1 MMMMMSFAVPSNV
14 IGTGY
19 YLDHY
24 RGAIA
29 PTALRANVGIG
40 VGALAII
47 AKDVYQAKTPE
58 ERKKRLQDDA
68 LRIALPTAT
77 TLLATQVWMKP
88 EGTVYNTTQQAIN
101 YFKQHYNQSF
111 FNQAQ
116 TAVQQTVNGVPGVLR
131 PVIWGQQAQQ
141 KAEASLETQLQ
152 HANEAEHALLDVQVG
167 KLIATARQAHDAFAK
182 TATPQQVYQR
192 FVQVQQTA
200 ERSVL
205 ARATQAGLLSTHVNT
220 VQSLTTFAEQLEGKA
235 QQNTLTPQETKW
247 HTALEETVGQ
257 LDWLTTIER
266 DKQQLFDTARGTVQ
280 ANQNSKKALNKL
292 FHHELRLL
300 LPTAED
306 LSLLDNRNVLPVLQA
321 TAKEFVSEAAVPF
334 MLVGGASVASGM
346 VGGLIANKLNNEP
359 PKKNMDVIKE
369 GIFQYVANIVMC
381 GMGAGL
387 GLLVANAAD
396 FTKQEKPLLRFGTI
410 VAGLAAGI
418 ATGAAIANPLCNV
431 IERALPNTGGQSS
444 PNTSNT
450 KQRTLEW
457 QDAILHVDDIP
468 TAFSVAGVQA
478 LKPLLPAFFIPSGW
492 KTAEGYRNNE
502 EPLAHLSPF
511 DECTFDADGKCAST
525 PAAKPR
531 MKPIATVA

>member
-29 PTALRANVGIG
+29 PTALKANVGIG

-68 LRIALPTAT
+68 LRIALPTAA

-88 EGTVYNTTQQAIN
+88 EGTVYNTTQQAID
-101 YFKQHYNQSF
+101 YFKQHYNQAF

-116 TAVQQTVNGVPGVLR
+116 TAVQQTVNGVPSVFR
-131 PVIWGQQAQQ
+131 PVIWGHQAQQ

-152 HANEAEHALLDVQVG
+152 HANEEEHALLDVQVG

-182 TATPQQVYQR
+182 TATPQQVYER
-192 FVQVQQTA
+192 FVQLQQTA

-205 ARATQAGLLSTHVNT
+205 ARAAQAGLPSNHVNT
-220 VQSLTTFAEQLEGKA
+220 VQSLVSLAEHLEDKA
-235 QQNTLTPQETKW
+235 QQNTLTPQETTW
-247 HTALEETVGQ
+247 HTVLEETVGQ

-266 DKQQLFDTARGTVQ
+266 DKHQLFDTVQ
-280 ANQNSKKALNKL
+280 ANQDPKKALNKL

-387 GLLVANAAD
+387 GLLVANAAG
-396 FTKQEKPLLRFGTI
+396 FTKQEKPLLRFATI

-431 IERALPNTGGQSS
+431 IERVLPNTGGQSS

-511 DECTFDADGKCAST
+511 DECTFDADGKCAS
-525 PAAKPR
+525 PLPLKPS
-531 MKPIATVA
+531 MKSIATVV